1 MPTLIGS
8 LQTINQLLTAGI
20 AITAFSL
27 LLYVL
32 SFNLRDWVARSVA
45 AIFLCVVII
54 FVGDAIA
61 SVTTSPAW
69 IAILVKL
76 QWIGIMLLPP
86 TYLTFSDALLAT
98 TGRPSR
104 GRRSRLIRLTYLIAV
119 AFVIA
124 LPFPALVGSVQ
135 TDFIAPHL
143 NAPPLIWLFA
153 AFYLGS
159 MIWAWVNFWRAYKR
173 SVTSTSRRRM
183 RYLIAGAFAPAFGTF
198 PYMTFGA
205 GFVAGHSLIF
215 WVSAIIL
222 NLLTAFL
229 IVLMAY
235 GAAFFGVSWPDRVVK
250 RRLFKW
256 LMRGPVT
263 ASSVLAMTTLVRRAG
278 ESLGVVY
285 SAAVPFVMVATLLL
299 MQYAI
304 TLLAPIWERW
314 LFYGGDRDTLQLVQ
328 TLEER
333 ILTTGDLRQFL
344 EAILTAVCDRLQI
357 DIAFAVT
364 LAPPGQEMFVA
375 VGDMEQLDSDELSED
390 MLTVV
395 ARNGGDNSLSASS
408 LHLFA
413 WGQYWLAPFFAEH
426 HEDENGEPVLLGL
439 LGFERLN
446 DSFPEEEQREALETL
461 VHRAALAI
469 DDRLRQQHV
478 FNSLEMLTPQVDW
491 IQRLRAASRYDG
503 TSVLSTPQDQ
513 LERENFSKWVK
524 DALRHYWGGPKLTKS
539 PLLQLEIVQRAMDE
553 HDGISVNALRSV
565 LREGIERIRPEGKRR
580 FTTEWILFNILEMK
594 FMEGRTVRDVA
605 SRLAMSEADLYR
617 KQRAAIDVVADA
629 IIKMER
635 EARLEKL
642 EEN

>member
-45 AIFLCVVII
+45 AIFLCVVVI

-104 GRRSRLIRLTYLIAV
+104 GRRIRLIRLTYLIAV
-119 AFVIA
+119 AFVAA
-124 LPFPALVGSVQ
+124 LPFPSLVGSVQ

-198 PYMTFGA
+198 PYMSFGA

-215 WVSAIIL
+215 WFSAIVL

-235 GAAFFGVSWPDRVVK
+235 GSAFFGVSWPDRIVK

-263 ASSVLAMTTLVRRAG
+263 ASTVLAVTTLVRRAG
-278 ESLGVVY
+278 EAMGVVY

-314 LFYGGDRDTLQLVQ
+314 LFYGGDRDSLQLVQ

-344 EAILTAVCDRLQI
+344 EAILTAVCDRLQV

-375 VGDMEQLDSDELSED
+375 VGDMEQLNSGELSED
-390 MLTVV
+390 MLKVV
-395 ARNGGDNSLSASS
+395 ARGNGDDGQRDRSLR
-408 LHLFA
+408 LFA

-426 HEDENGEPVLLGL
+426 RERENGEPVLLGL

-446 DSFPEEEQREALETL
+446 ESFPGEEQREALETL

-478 FNSLEMLTPQVDW
+478 FNSLETLTPQVDW

-513 LERENFSKWVK
+513 LERENFSEWVK

-539 PLLQLEIVQRAMDE
+539 PLLQLEIVKRALDE
-553 HDGISVNALRSV
+553 HDGVSVNALRSV

-594 FMEGRTVRDVA
+594 FMEGHTVRDVA

-617 KQRAAIDVVADA
+617 KQRAAIDVVAEA

>member
-1 MPTLIGS
+1 
-8 LQTINQLLTAGI
+8 
-20 AITAFSL
+20 
-27 LLYVL
+27 
-32 SFNLRDWVARSVA
+32 
-45 AIFLCVVII
+45 
-54 FVGDAIA
+54 
-61 SVTTSPAW
+61 
-69 IAILVKL
+69 
-76 QWIGIMLLPP
+76 
-86 TYLTFSDALLAT
+86 
-98 TGRPSR
+98 
-104 GRRSRLIRLTYLIAV
+104 
-119 AFVIA
+119 
-124 LPFPALVGSVQ
+124 
-135 TDFIAPHL
+135 
-143 NAPPLIWLFA
+143 
-153 AFYLGS
+153 
-159 MIWAWVNFWRAYKR
+159 
-173 SVTSTSRRRM
+173 M

-263 ASSVLAMTTLVRRAG
+263 ASTVLAMTTLVRRAG
-278 ESLGVVY
+278 ATLGVVY

-344 EAILTAVCDRLQI
+344 ESILTAVCDRLQI

-395 ARNGGDNSLSASS
+395 ARNNGDNSHVDRS
-408 LHLFA
+408 LPLFA

-426 HEDENGEPVLLGL
+426 REDENGEPVLLGL
-439 LGFERLN
+439 LGFERLD

-461 VHRAALAI
+461 VHRAALAV

-478 FNSLEMLTPQVDW
+478 FNSLETLTPQVDW

-539 PLLQLEIVQRAMDE
+539 PLLQLEIVQRALDE

-617 KQRAAIDVVADA
+617 KQRAAIDVVADT

>member
-8 LQTINQLLTAGI
+8 LQTLNQLITAGI

-32 SFNLRDWVARSVA
+32 SFNLRDWVARSIA
-45 AIFLCVVII
+45 LIFSCVVVI
-54 FVGDAIA
+54 FVGDAIG
-61 SVTTSPAW
+61 SVTISPSW

-86 TYLTFSDALLAT
+86 AYLSFSDALLAT

-104 GRRSRLIRLTYLIAV
+104 GRRSGLIRLTYLIAA
-119 AFVIA
+119 AFIAA
-124 LPFPALVGSVQ
+124 LPFPSLVGSVK

-153 AFYLGS
+153 AFYIGS
-159 MIWAWVNFWRAYKR
+159 MVWAWINFWRAYQR

-215 WVSAIIL
+215 WISAIVL
-222 NLLTAFL
+222 NLLTSFL

-235 GAAFFGVSWPDRVVK
+235 GSAFFGVSWPDRVVK

-263 ASSVLAMTTLVRRAG
+263 ASTVLAVTTLVRRVG

-299 MQYAI
+299 MEYAI
-304 TLLAPIWERW
+304 TLAAPVWERW

-333 ILTTGDLRQFL
+333 ILTTGDLHQFL
-344 EAILTAVCDRLQI
+344 EAILTAVCDRLQV
-357 DIAFAVT
+357 DVAFAVT
-364 LAPPGQEMFVA
+364 LAPRGLEMFVA
-375 VGDMEQLDSDELSED
+375 VGDMGQLNHDDLSEE
-390 MLTVV
+390 MLKVV
-395 ARNGGDNSLSASS
+395 VNNDNENSFGDES

-413 WGQYWLAPFFAEH
+413 WGDYWLLPLFAEH
-426 HEDENGEPVLLGL
+426 VEHQNGEPVLLGL
-439 LGFERLN
+439 LGFERL
-446 DSFPEEEQREALETL
+446 SESLPSEEQRDALQTL
-461 VHRAALAI
+461 THRAALAI
-469 DDRLRQQHV
+469 DDRLQQQRV
-478 FNSLEMLTPQVDW
+478 FNSLETLTPQVDW

-503 TSVLSTPQDQ
+503 TTVLSTPKDQ
-513 LERENFSKWVK
+513 FEKEDFTKWVK

-539 PLLQLEIVQRAMDE
+539 PLLHLEIVKKALEE

-580 FTTEWILFNILEMK
+580 FTTEWILFNILELK

-617 KQRAAIDVVADA
+617 KQRAAIDVVAEA

-635 EARLEKL
+635 EARLEKVD
-642 EEN
+642 NN